1 MYTIVSID
9 DYPHAFSNFSLDT
22 SKSSWESAMKLCV
35 YLLNRRDDV
44 SVITFIDSQ
53 PGSCNHDDLF
63 DERIHCWKSVIV
75 FCGFGFLFFICHFSS
90 KIEYFCIFFYFHDE
104 VKKDRNFILYNDHYL
119 YFNYWSL
126 LILWKMNFV
135 SSILEWMSFNVE
147 LKSNKSR
154 MFELIKVKKRKFKN

>member
-1 MYTIVSID
+1 MMYRWSLSSIRNRGHVIMMIYSTKGSIVENLLL
-9 DYPHAFSNFSLDT
+9 YFVVLVF
-22 SKSSWESAMKLCV
+22 
-35 YLLNRRDDV
+35 YL
-44 SVITFIDSQ
+44 S
-53 PGSCNHDDLF
+53 
-63 DERIHCWKSVIV
+63 
-75 FCGFGFLFFICHFSS
+75 FFICHFSS